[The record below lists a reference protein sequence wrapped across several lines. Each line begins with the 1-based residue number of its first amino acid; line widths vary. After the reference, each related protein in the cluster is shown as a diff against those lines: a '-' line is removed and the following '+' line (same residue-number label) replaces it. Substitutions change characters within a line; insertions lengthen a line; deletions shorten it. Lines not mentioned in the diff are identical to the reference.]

1 MAFRFR
7 LETVRRVRERLL
19 EAARM
24 ELGRAMARKRELEEQ
39 VELLELQI
47 KREQQ
52 ELLEE
57 MAQGIMAHEY
67 QARTGLIQNLQK
79 LLRQKRKELE
89 RAVDEVAQSRR
100 EVEARYRE
108 KELVERL
115 KEREFRAHLHD
126 ESRREQNE
134 IDDIVAMRRG
144 SSIAQAEVTR

>member
-47 KREQQ
+47 EKEQQ

-67 QARTGLIQNLQK
+67 QARTGLVQNLQK

-89 RAVDEVAQSRR
+89 RAVDEVARRRR

-115 KEREFRAHLHD
+115 KEREFRAYLHD
-126 ESRREQNE
+126 ESRREQHE

-144 SSIAQAEVTR
+144 SMAQAEVTR

>member
-1 MAFRFR
+1 M
-7 LETVRRVRERLL
+7 L

-144 SSIAQAEVTR
+144 SSMAQAEVTR